1 MDIEIIHYG
10 ARDGVTGSCHELR
23 IDSSIG
29 ILIDCGLFQ
38 GAETSPGGASS
49 DRLEID
55 FPSGFIEAL
64 VYTHVHIDHV
74 GRVTYLL
81 AAGFDGPIYCSEPS
95 VLLLLLVL
103 EDSLRVGVTRD
114 RDLIARVIDRLRKQS
129 VRLPY
134 KHWRN
139 LSLDGDATLAIRLQ
153 RAVQHALE
161 GGDTVLIPAF
171 QHWPHPRIVERVG
184 ADDTS
189 QPRSDSRQTRL
200 GRVGNRARFTVGR
213 ALYRGLSRTP
223 SVLGSRVE
231 TTPCSG
237 PAPPELREVDH
248 HRR

>member
-1 MDIEIIHYG
+1 MDIEIIHHG

-81 AAGFDGPIYCSEPS
+81 AAGFDGPIDCSEPS

-103 EDSLRVGVTRD
+103 EDSSIVSASNRYACRTNIGETC
-114 RDLIARVIDRLRKQS
+114 RLMGM
-129 VRLPY
+129 RLWRFVCSAPCSM
-134 KHWRN
+134 HWR
-139 LSLDGDATLAIRLQ
+139 AAIR
-153 RAVQHALE
+153 
-161 GGDTVLIPAF
+161 
-171 QHWPHPRIVERVG
+171 
-184 ADDTS
+184 
-189 QPRSDSRQTRL
+189 
-200 GRVGNRARFTVGR
+200 
-213 ALYRGLSRTP
+213 Y
-223 SVLGSRVE
+223 
-231 TTPCSG
+231 
-237 PAPPELREVDH
+237 
-248 HRR
+248 